1 MRVEPSLPGLDASVS
16 NSPRLVGRPHD
27 GDIMELSPNSKSA
40 RPSEILRAQQDII
53 RQQDA
58 IIQVLKGALAA
69 AGLGFAPKQADWMA
83 GLTKQEAALV
93 GVLYA
98 HFPRSVPRADII
110 EHLPGNDHA
119 RERQL
124 QLVDIVVHKVRKKL
138 GAQAIEAERGVGFRL
153 GEAFHAELP
162 KERLHVEMTPVP
174 RAA

>member
-1 MRVEPSLPGLDASVS
+1 MD
-16 NSPRLVGRPHD
+16 
-27 GDIMELSPNSKSA
+27 LSPNSKSA

-69 AGLGFAPKQADWMA
+69 AGLGFAPTQADWMS

-98 HFPRSVPRADII
+98 HYPRSVPRADII
-110 EHLPGNDHA
+110 EHLPGHDHA

-124 QLVDIVVHKVRKKL
+124 QLVDIVVHKVRRKL
-138 GAQAIEAERGVGFRL
+138 GAQTIEAERGVGFRL
-153 GEAFHAELP
+153 SESFHAGLP
-162 KERLHVEMTPVP
+162 KERLHVAAGLIS